1 MTHRPPVACIITIDF
16 RIHTLFYLRGY
27 FSMTFNSKLYSTSTY
42 IFRVSLEIAFSTSTN
57 LTLNAWY
64 VAFLFLLRRKNAP
77 THVIV
82 HDFMRQIQQRFPWEV
97 VRVDLVLPEL
107 DELESTTDLGGG

>member
-1 MTHRPPVACIITIDF
+1 
-16 RIHTLFYLRGY
+16 
-27 FSMTFNSKLYSTSTY
+27 MTFNSKLYSTSTY

-97 VRVDLVLPEL
+97 VWVDLVLPEL